1 MVCDGIIKPTFGI
14 LYERNEFFMEN
25 IFKNLLDAFTAQ
37 QQLIEDLYQKLR
49 LLEIGGGGGG
59 GGGNAVIADYAPAT
73 EYKHNA
79 LVVDTNNNNL
89 YLVVCATTY
98 ISSDVD
104 TDVRNGNLKMINSN
118 VPGNIILLDHDP
130 TQAEIQ
136 NLDENVAV
144 IVYNASDEPFVLS
157 E

>member
-1 MVCDGIIKPTFGI
+1 MEKIFKDFLTAF
-14 LYERNEFFMEN
+14 ERNQS
-25 IFKNLLDAFTAQ
+25 LLAELT
-37 QQLIEDLYQKLR
+37 LKLQR
-49 LLEIGGGGGG
+49 LEIGQGGGGS
-59 GGGNAVIADYAPAT
+59 GNAVIEDYTPAT

-104 TDVRNGNLKMINSN
+104 TDVRNGNLKMINVN
-118 VPGNIILLDHDP
+118 TPGNILLLDHDP
-130 TQAEIQ
+130 TQEEIQ
-136 NLDENVAV
+136 NLDENIAV
-144 IVYNASDEPFVLS
+144 IVYNASDDPFVPS

>member
-1 MVCDGIIKPTFGI
+1 
-14 LYERNEFFMEN
+14 MEN

-37 QQLIEDLYQKLR
+37 QKLIEDLYQKLR
-49 LLEIGGGGGG
+49 RLEMGGGS
-59 GGGNAVIADYAPAT
+59 GNAIIADYTPAT

-79 LVVDTNNNNL
+79 LVVDRNNNNL
-89 YLVVCATTY
+89 YLVVCETTY
-98 ISSDVD
+98 VSSDVD

-130 TQAEIQ
+130 TQEEIQ

-144 IVYNASDEPFVLS
+144 IVYNASDDPFVPS

>member
-1 MVCDGIIKPTFGI
+1 
-14 LYERNEFFMEN
+14 MEN

-37 QQLIEDLYQKLR
+37 QKLIEDLYQKLR
-49 LLEIGGGGGG
+49 RLEMGGGS
-59 GGGNAVIADYAPAT
+59 GNAVIADYTPAT

-79 LVVDTNNNNL
+79 LVVDRNNNNL
-89 YLVVCATTY
+89 YLVVCETTY

-130 TQAEIQ
+130 TQEEIQ
-136 NLDENVAV
+136 NLDENAAV
-144 IVYNASDEPFVLS
+144 IVFNASDDPFVPS

>member
-1 MVCDGIIKPTFGI
+1 
-14 LYERNEFFMEN
+14 MEN

-37 QQLIEDLYQKLR
+37 QKLIEDLYQKLR
-49 LLEIGGGGGG
+49 RLEMGGGS
-59 GGGNAVIADYAPAT
+59 GNAVIADYTPAT

-79 LVVDTNNNNL
+79 LVVDRNNNNL
-89 YLVVCATTY
+89 YLVVCETAY
-98 ISSDVD
+98 VSSDVD

-130 TQAEIQ
+130 TQKEIQ
-136 NLDENVAV
+136 NLDENAV
-144 IVYNASDEPFVLS
+144 VVVFNASDDPFVPS

>member
-1 MVCDGIIKPTFGI
+1 
-14 LYERNEFFMEN
+14 MEN

-37 QQLIEDLYQKLR
+37 QKLIDDLYQKLR
-49 LLEIGGGGGG
+49 RLEISGGS
-59 GGGNAVIADYAPAT
+59 GNAIIADYTPAT

-104 TDVRNGNLKMINSN
+104 TDVRNGNLKMINTN
-118 VPGNIILLDHDP
+118 TPGNIILMDHDP
-130 TQAEIQ
+130 TQEEIQ

-144 IVYNASDEPFVLS
+144 IVYNASDDPFVPS

>member
-1 MVCDGIIKPTFGI
+1 
-14 LYERNEFFMEN
+14 MEN

-37 QQLIEDLYQKLR
+37 QKLIEDLYQKLR
-49 LLEIGGGGGG
+49 RLEMGGGS
-59 GGGNAVIADYAPAT
+59 GNAVIADYTPAT

-79 LVVDTNNNNL
+79 LVVDRNNNNL
-89 YLVVCATTY
+89 YLVVCETTY

-130 TQAEIQ
+130 TQKEIQ
-136 NLDENVAV
+136 NLDENAAV
-144 IVYNASDEPFVLS
+144 IVFNASDDPFVPS

>member
-1 MVCDGIIKPTFGI
+1 
-14 LYERNEFFMEN
+14 MEN
-25 IFKNLLDAFTAQ
+25 IFKNLLDAFEAQ
-37 QQLIEDLYQKLR
+37 QKLIDDLYQKLR
-49 LLEIGGGGGG
+49 RLEMGGGS
-59 GGGNAVIADYAPAT
+59 GNAVIEDYAPAT

-104 TDVRNGNLKMINSN
+104 TDVRNGNLKMINVN
-118 VPGNIILLDHDP
+118 TPGNIILMDHDP
-130 TQAEIQ
+130 TQEEIQ

-144 IVYNASDEPFVLS
+144 IVYNASDDPFVPS

>member
-1 MVCDGIIKPTFGI
+1 
-14 LYERNEFFMEN
+14 MEN

-37 QQLIEDLYQKLR
+37 QKLIEDLYQKLR
-49 LLEIGGGGGG
+49 RLEMGGGS
-59 GGGNAVIADYAPAT
+59 GNAVIADYTPAT

-130 TQAEIQ
+130 TQEEIQ

-144 IVYNASDEPFVLS
+144 IVYNASDDPFVPS

>member
-1 MVCDGIIKPTFGI
+1 
-14 LYERNEFFMEN
+14 MEN
-25 IFKNLLDAFTAQ
+25 IFKNLLDAFEAQ
-37 QQLIEDLYQKLR
+37 QKLIDDLYQKLR
-49 LLEIGGGGGG
+49 RLEIGGGGGS
-59 GGGNAVIADYAPAT
+59 GNAVIEDYAPAT

-104 TDVRNGNLKMINSN
+104 TDVRNGNLKMINTN
-118 VPGNIILLDHDP
+118 TPGNIILMDHDP
-130 TQAEIQ
+130 TQEEIQ

-144 IVYNASDEPFVLS
+144 IVYNASDDPFVPS

>member
-1 MVCDGIIKPTFGI
+1 
-14 LYERNEFFMEN
+14 MEN

-37 QQLIEDLYQKLR
+37 QKLIEDLYQKLR
-49 LLEIGGGGGG
+49 RLEMGGGS
-59 GGGNAVIADYAPAT
+59 GNAVIADYTPAT

-79 LVVDTNNNNL
+79 LVVDRNNNNL
-89 YLVVCATTY
+89 YLVVCETTY

-118 VPGNIILLDHDP
+118 VPGNIFLLDHDP
-130 TQAEIQ
+130 TQEEIQ
-136 NLDENVAV
+136 NLDENAAV
-144 IVYNASDEPFVLS
+144 IVFNASDDPFVPS

>member
-1 MVCDGIIKPTFGI
+1 
-14 LYERNEFFMEN
+14 MEN

-37 QQLIEDLYQKLR
+37 QKLIEDLYQKLR
-49 LLEIGGGGGG
+49 RLEMGGGS
-59 GGGNAVIADYAPAT
+59 GNAVIADYTPAT

-130 TQAEIQ
+130 TQEEIQ

-144 IVYNASDEPFVLS
+144 IVFNASDDPFVPS

>member
-1 MVCDGIIKPTFGI
+1 
-14 LYERNEFFMEN
+14 MEN
-25 IFKNLLDAFTAQ
+25 IFKNLLDAFEAQ
-37 QQLIEDLYQKLR
+37 QKLIDDLYQKLR
-49 LLEIGGGGGG
+49 RLEIGGGGS
-59 GGGNAVIADYAPAT
+59 GNAVIEDYAPAT

-130 TQAEIQ
+130 TQEEIQ
-136 NLDENVAV
+136 NLDENAAV
-144 IVYNASDEPFVLS
+144 IVFNASDDPFVPS

>member
-1 MVCDGIIKPTFGI
+1 
-14 LYERNEFFMEN
+14 MEN

-37 QQLIEDLYQKLR
+37 QKLIEDLYQKLR
-49 LLEIGGGGGG
+49 RLEIGGGGGS
-59 GGGNAVIADYAPAT
+59 GNAVIADYTPAT

-79 LVVDTNNNNL
+79 LVVDRNNNNL
-89 YLVVCATTY
+89 YLVVCETTY

-130 TQAEIQ
+130 TQEEIQ

-144 IVYNASDEPFVLS
+144 IVYNASDDPFVPS

>member
-1 MVCDGIIKPTFGI
+1 
-14 LYERNEFFMEN
+14 MEN
-25 IFKNLLDAFTAQ
+25 IFKNLLDAFEAQ
-37 QQLIEDLYQKLR
+37 QKLIEDLYQKLR
-49 LLEIGGGGGG
+49 RLEIGSGGGG
-59 GGGNAVIADYAPAT
+59 GGGNAVIEDYAPAT

-104 TDVRNGNLKMINSN
+104 TDVRNGNLKMINVN
-118 VPGNIILLDHDP
+118 TPGNILLLDHDP
-130 TQAEIQ
+130 TQEEIQ
-136 NLDENVAV
+136 NLDENIAV
-144 IVYNASDEPFVLS
+144 IVYNASDDPFVPS

>member
-1 MVCDGIIKPTFGI
+1 
-14 LYERNEFFMEN
+14 MEN

-37 QQLIEDLYQKLR
+37 QKLIEDLYQKLR
-49 LLEIGGGGGG
+49 RLEMGGGS
-59 GGGNAVIADYAPAT
+59 GNAVIEDYTPAT

-79 LVVDTNNNNL
+79 LVVDRNNNNL

-104 TDVRNGNLKMINSN
+104 TDVRNGNLKMINTN
-118 VPGNIILLDHDP
+118 TPGNIILMDHDP
-130 TQAEIQ
+130 TQEEIQ

-144 IVYNASDEPFVLS
+144 IVYNASDDPFVPS

>member
-1 MVCDGIIKPTFGI
+1 
-14 LYERNEFFMEN
+14 MEN
-25 IFKNLLDAFTAQ
+25 IFKNLLDAFEAQ
-37 QQLIEDLYQKLR
+37 QKLIEDLYQKLR
-49 LLEIGGGGGG
+49 RLEMGGGS
-59 GGGNAVIADYAPAT
+59 GNAVIEDYAPAT

-104 TDVRNGNLKMINSN
+104 TDVRNGNLKMINVN
-118 VPGNIILLDHDP
+118 TPGNIILMDHDP
-130 TQAEIQ
+130 TQEEIQ

-144 IVYNASDEPFVLS
+144 IVYNASDDPFVPS

>member
-1 MVCDGIIKPTFGI
+1 
-14 LYERNEFFMEN
+14 MEN

-37 QQLIEDLYQKLR
+37 QKLIEDLYQKLR
-49 LLEIGGGGGG
+49 RLEMGGGS
-59 GGGNAVIADYAPAT
+59 GNAVIADYTPAT

-104 TDVRNGNLKMINSN
+104 TDVRNGNLKMINTN
-118 VPGNIILLDHDP
+118 TPGNIILLDHDP
-130 TQAEIQ
+130 TQEEIQ

-144 IVYNASDEPFVLS
+144 IVYNASDDPFVPS

>member
-1 MVCDGIIKPTFGI
+1 
-14 LYERNEFFMEN
+14 MEN

-37 QQLIEDLYQKLR
+37 QKLIDDLYQKLR
-49 LLEIGGGGGG
+49 RLEISSGS
-59 GGGNAVIADYAPAT
+59 GNAVIADYTPAT

-79 LVVDTNNNNL
+79 LVVDRNNNNL
-89 YLVVCATTY
+89 YLVVCETTY
-98 ISSDVD
+98 VSSDVD

-130 TQAEIQ
+130 TQEEIQ
-136 NLDENVAV
+136 NLDENAAV
-144 IVYNASDEPFVLS
+144 IVFNASDDPFVPS

>member
-1 MVCDGIIKPTFGI
+1 
-14 LYERNEFFMEN
+14 MEN
-25 IFKNLLDAFTAQ
+25 IFKNLLDAFEAQ
-37 QQLIEDLYQKLR
+37 QKLIEDLYQKLR
-49 LLEIGGGGGG
+49 RLEIGGGGS
-59 GGGNAVIADYAPAT
+59 GNAVIADYAPAT

-89 YLVVCATTY
+89 YLVVCETTY
-98 ISSDVD
+98 VSSDVD

-130 TQAEIQ
+130 TQEEIQ

-144 IVYNASDEPFVLS
+144 IVYNASDDPFVPS